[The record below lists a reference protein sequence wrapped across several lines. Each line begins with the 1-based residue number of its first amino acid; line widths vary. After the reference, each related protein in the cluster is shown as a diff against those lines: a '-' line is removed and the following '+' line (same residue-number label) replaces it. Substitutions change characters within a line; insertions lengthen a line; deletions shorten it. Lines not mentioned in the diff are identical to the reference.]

1 MQYSA
6 VKGFKDILPDQVCV
20 WNRIESEAKR
30 VFELFGFREIRIPI
44 LEKADLFIRGIG
56 QETDVVSKEMYTFQD
71 RKGNYL
77 AMRPEATASVLR
89 AYIEN
94 KLFEGSAIQKLF
106 TIGPMFRYERPQK
119 GRRRQFHQINAEI
132 IGDPGPRIDSELVY
146 MIMLFFSSL
155 GINDISLNIN
165 SLGCPVCREPFRIKL
180 KDFLKDH
187 YDELCPDCQR
197 RMDTNP
203 LRVFDCKVK
212 SCNEVMEDAPV
223 MLDFLCDN
231 CSSHF
236 NKLMTDLKGLNVDFV
251 INSHL
256 MRGLDYYARTTFE
269 VQTKRL
275 GAQNAIAGGGRYDG
289 LIKELGGPDNPAI
302 GFAIGMER
310 VVEILNEDGL
320 QKGDNIDI
328 FMIPLGREAEDRT
341 FIWVQRL
348 REAGIKCDMEYKSL
362 GLKAQMRHADR
373 LNAKQ
378 VFIVG
383 DDELV
388 KGKGILRD
396 MTTKEQ
402 FEIPL
407 TDPVN
412 EIMRIGKKVENR

>member
-6 VKGFKDILPDQVCV
+6 VKGFKDILPDQVGV

-56 QETDVVSKEMYTFQD
+56 EETDVVSKEMYTFQD

-94 KLFEGSAIQKLF
+94 KLFEGSSIQKLF

-119 GRRRQFHQINAEI
+119 GRRRQFHQVNAEI

-146 MIMLFFSSL
+146 MLMLFFSSL
-155 GINDISLNIN
+155 GVKDISLNIN
-165 SLGCPVCREPFRIKL
+165 SLGCTVCREPFRIEL
-180 KDFLKDH
+180 KTFLKKH

-197 RMDTNP
+197 RMDANP

-223 MLDFLCDN
+223 MLDFLCDT

-236 NKLMTDLKGLNVDFV
+236 HTFMDDLKDLNVDFV
-251 INSHL
+251 MNSHL

-269 VQTKRL
+269 VQTKSL

-289 LIKELGGPDNPAI
+289 LIKELGGPDIPAI

-310 VVEILNEDGL
+310 VVEMMNEAGLQEEDGL
-320 QKGDNIDI
+320 DV
-328 FMIPLGREAEDRT
+328 FMIPLGGEAADSV
-341 FIWVQRL
+341 FIWLQRL
-348 REAGIKCDMEYKSL
+348 REAGVRCDMEYKSL

-373 LNAKQ
+373 LNAKK

-383 DDELV
+383 EDELE

-402 FEIPL
+402 FEIAL
-407 TDPVN
+407 SDPVN

>member
-6 VKGFKDILPDQVCV
+6 VKGFKDILPDQVGV

-236 NKLMTDLKGLNVDFV
+236 NKLMADLKDLNVDFV

-269 VQTKRL
+269 VQTKSL

-310 VVEILNEDGL
+310 VVELLNEYGL
-320 QKGDNIDI
+320 QKGDNIDV

-383 DDELV
+383 DDELG

>member
-1 MQYSA
+1 LQYSA

>member
-6 VKGFKDILPDQVCV
+6 VKGFKDILPDQVGI
-20 WNRIESEAKR
+20 WNRIESEAKGI
-30 VFELFGFREIRIPI
+30 FELFGFREIRIPI

-56 QETDVVSKEMYTFQD
+56 EETDVVSKEMYTFQD

-94 KLFEGSAIQKLF
+94 KLFEGSSIQKLF

-119 GRRRQFHQINAEI
+119 GRRRQFHQVNAEI

-146 MIMLFFSSL
+146 MLMLFFSSL
-155 GINDISLNIN
+155 GIKDISFNVN
-165 SLGCPVCREPFRIKL
+165 SLGCPVCREPFRIEL
-180 KDFLKDH
+180 KNFLKKH
-187 YDELCPDCQR
+187 YDDLCPDCQR

-212 SCNEVMEDAPV
+212 ACNEVMEDAPV

-236 NKLMTDLKGLNVDFV
+236 SKFMNDLKDLNVDFV

-269 VQTKRL
+269 VQTKSL

-310 VVEILNEDGL
+310 VVEIMNEAGL
-320 QKGDNIDI
+320 QEEDYLDV
-328 FMIPLGREAEDRT
+328 FMIPLGGEAADRV
-341 FIWVQRL
+341 FIWLQKL
-348 REAGIKCDMEYKSL
+348 REAGLTCDMEYKSL

-373 LNAKQ
+373 LNAKK

-383 DDELV
+383 EDELE

-396 MTTKEQ
+396 MNTKEQ
-402 FEIPL
+402 FEIAL
-407 TDPVN
+407 SDPVN
-412 EIMRIGKKVENR
+412 EIIRIGNKVENR